1 MGRKQREESRNK
13 GGIGGEARRIAEKM
27 NKSHFLTDFF
37 ETNGAQALRRLIE
50 GVKEA
55 REKEQGH
62 VNDFG
67 TNVLF
72 ETV

>member
-1 MGRKQREESRNK
+1 MGC
-13 GGIGGEARRIAEKM
+13 EARRTAEKM

-37 ETNGAQALRRLIE
+37 ETNRAQALRRLIE
-50 GVKEA
+50 GVKDA

-62 VNDFG
+62 DLNFR

-72 ETV
+72 LTE